1 MWEWDNY
8 FTAHT
13 EIVKTLL
20 IITFLINMEKTD
32 ENLIGVAIVGAAFF
46 KINSNYME
54 GFILFL
60 VLLVLMYPNNFSLF
74 FTFNNKLPL
83 VLSILGFGTY
93 TAGIYKASIYD
104 RSDFYRDV

>member
-1 MWEWDNY
+1 MWEWGNY

-93 TAGIYKASIYD
+93 TAGINGGSE
-104 RSDFYRDV
+104 FYRDV